1 MANYQEI
8 RVTLTKY
15 KVKQFKICSKKQDR
29 NNIENK

>member
-15 KVKQFKICSKKQDR
+15 KVKQFKICSKKQD
-29 NNIENK
+29 KQY